1 MGDHF
6 RVSDPRVVSVSFSGC
21 QNLYSSFSCLVL
33 ISSNLEQLLVTVLS
47 LRTDFSNQ
55 VTVRVVCKLVFF
67 PCNRG
72 AIIKLKLQNRVLF
85 YFVYSLF

>member
-1 MGDHF
+1 MF
-6 RVSDPRVVSVSFSGC
+6 LLRLSEFI
-21 QNLYSSFSCLVL
+21 LFCLLL

-67 PCNRG
+67 SCNRG
-72 AIIKLKLQNRVLF
+72 AIIQ
-85 YFVYSLF
+85 